1 MDAATVTLGWLFDRD
16 PSGFALAVFS
26 PFLAL
31 LTIWDAI
38 MSAGSGL
45 VAPAA
50 GLAAVVA
57 VAIVDRRALL
67 ARLRPNR

>member
-1 MDAATVTLGWLFDRD
+1 MTLGWLFDRD

-31 LTIWDAI
+31 MTIWDAI

-57 VAIVDRRALL
+57 VVIVDRRSLL
-67 ARLRPNR
+67 AKFRPDR